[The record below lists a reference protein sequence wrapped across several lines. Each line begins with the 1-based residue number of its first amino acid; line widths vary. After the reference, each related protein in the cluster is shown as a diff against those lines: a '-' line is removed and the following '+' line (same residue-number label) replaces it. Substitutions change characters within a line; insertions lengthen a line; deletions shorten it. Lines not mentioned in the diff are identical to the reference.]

1 MDEEDKYNLVIGLI
15 FIFNLLLGTGVLAIP
30 HVFQK
35 VGYLVGSTIIA
46 ALAAVSY
53 FTVTCLLEAMANA
66 NFIKRFQAL
75 VHSSSSS
82 SSSSTFEE
90 EISIVDKDNEGAKKQ
105 KKKKGCRVRKVSGSF
120 VNAAFQ
126 ASSCDGE
133 LTDLFLPRLLSKFF
147 FLSIAVYLFGD
158 LLIFNVMM
166 AKSAR
171 ELLCTAPRPAQCNLT
186 HWAAATLNEDEK
198 EEMFQSL
205 LSGDTL
211 QEDLLPCWVSSAPAG
226 LTRGGVYQ
234 LSLLAFV
241 ALLLPLTF
249 AGLKKTTLLQV
260 ATIVL
265 RWLAF
270 ISMVGLAVRTIVLDG
285 GPRGHPA
292 AIDMP
297 FVPTMFGVCVY
308 GFMAHH
314 SVPSILTA
322 VREKRRLFG
331 GLQLVYLLVVGC
343 YLLISLTGAF
353 ALPTSRTSTRSTLP
367 PMSETSGGN
376 VSAVTTT
383 TRKTPPPPH
392 RPSLPSSCPSIPVFT
407 MFGNYTMIAL
417 TLISNLKV
425 VVGGAVWP
433 CSRISTSSEEE
444 EEGIFSRIAFLLVAM
459 LPPLAIALFTDN
471 VAWLMGFVGSYA
483 GGLIQYLFPCLLVY
497 ASRRKVQRAMSAY
510 LKTSTSSK
518 KEAELV
524 ADDDDDQL
532 KRKQKEEEEVKK
544 RYRLL
549 NPFASPLQSTVWI
562 LLVVGWW
569 LITVVLVTVDHA
581 LAAKKA

>member
-126 ASSCDGE
+126 ASSCDFEQIEAPNSSTSSPPPPPPPPLTADLFSIDTKFELGE

-353 ALPTSRTSTRSTLP
+353 AFAHLEDVYTL
-367 PMSETSGGN
+367 N
-376 VSAVTTT
+376 
-383 TRKTPPPPH
+383 
-392 RPSLPSSCPSIPVFT
+392 F
-407 MFGNYTMIAL
+407 
-417 TLISNLKV
+417 
-425 VVGGAVWP
+425 
-433 CSRISTSSEEE
+433 
-444 EEGIFSRIAFLLVAM
+444 
-459 LPPLAIALFTDN
+459 
-471 VAWLMGFVGSYA
+471 
-483 GGLIQYLFPCLLVY
+483 
-497 ASRRKVQRAMSAY
+497 
-510 LKTSTSSK
+510 
-518 KEAELV
+518 
-524 ADDDDDQL
+524 
-532 KRKQKEEEEVKK
+532 
-544 RYRLL
+544 
-549 NPFASPLQSTVWI
+549 
-562 LLVVGWW
+562 
-569 LITVVLVTVDHA
+569 
-581 LAAKKA
+581 

>member
-1 MDEEDKYNLVIGLI
+1 M
-15 FIFNLLLGTGVLAIP
+15 LGTGVLAIP

-35 VGYLVGSTIIA
+35 VGYLVGSAIIA

-66 NFIKRFQAL
+66 NFIRRFQAL
-75 VHSSSSS
+75 MNSSSSS
-82 SSSSTFEE
+82 SSSPSTFEE

-126 ASSCDGE
+126 ASSCDVEQIEAPNSSTSSPPPPPPPPLTADLFSIDTKFELGE

-265 RWLAF
+265 RWLGKF
-270 ISMVGLAVRTIVLDG
+270 ILN
-285 GPRGHPA
+285 
-292 AIDMP
+292 
-297 FVPTMFGVCVY
+297 
-308 GFMAHH
+308 
-314 SVPSILTA
+314 
-322 VREKRRLFG
+322 
-331 GLQLVYLLVVGC
+331 LLM
-343 YLLISLTGAF
+343 I
-353 ALPTSRTSTRSTLP
+353 
-367 PMSETSGGN
+367 
-376 VSAVTTT
+376 
-383 TRKTPPPPH
+383 RK
-392 RPSLPSSCPSIPVFT
+392 F
-407 MFGNYTMIAL
+407 
-417 TLISNLKV
+417 
-425 VVGGAVWP
+425 
-433 CSRISTSSEEE
+433 
-444 EEGIFSRIAFLLVAM
+444 
-459 LPPLAIALFTDN
+459 
-471 VAWLMGFVGSYA
+471 
-483 GGLIQYLFPCLLVY
+483 
-497 ASRRKVQRAMSAY
+497 
-510 LKTSTSSK
+510 
-518 KEAELV
+518 
-524 ADDDDDQL
+524 
-532 KRKQKEEEEVKK
+532 
-544 RYRLL
+544 
-549 NPFASPLQSTVWI
+549 
-562 LLVVGWW
+562 
-569 LITVVLVTVDHA
+569 
-581 LAAKKA
+581 